1 MLQRELDAAMKAA
14 RRAIDATGYG
24 RWVSDDKLQSVVI
37 DALEAARTAR
47 LEWKAEQK
55 AKSDGPAGRQTGS
68 SRRTRPP
75 QR

>member
-37 DALEAARTAR
+37 EALEAARTAR
-47 LEWKAEQK
+47 LEWEAEQK
-55 AKSDGPAGRQTGS
+55 AKSDAPAGCQPDS
-68 SRRTRPP
+68 SRRIHP

>member
-47 LEWKAEQK
+47 LEWEAEQK
-55 AKSDGPAGRQTGS
+55 AKSDAPAGRQTGS